1 MALLKDRKASK
12 NAGAKVNPSVEQ
24 EEQGIELQQMVYEG
38 GEEERL
44 SLINGE
50 NADAEDPQG

>member
-12 NAGAKVNPSVEQ
+12 NAGAKVNPGVEQ

>member
-1 MALLKDRKASK
+1 MALYKDKKASK
-12 NAGAKVNPSVEQ
+12 NNGAKVNPGVEQ

-44 SLINGE
+44 SLINGD
-50 NADAEDPQG
+50 NADAEDPQN